1 MIQTNDICH
10 LTELF
15 ARQFISLLFP
25 THLAASVHHIIHTQR
40 KRISALPSITLFVCP
55 LPVIILILAGRFTI
69 DRMYTVYVKST
80 NKQQIYADTVRI
92 RIEGAEKSLTL
103 DYATYILY
111 KDMYIHCFLISSSG
125 SSTNK

>member
-15 ARQFISLLFP
+15 ALQFISLLFP
-25 THLAASVHHIIHTQR
+25 THLPGSVHHFIHTQM

-55 LPVIILILAGRFTI
+55 LLVIILILAGRFTI

-92 RIEGAEKSLTL
+92 RMEGAEKSLTL
-103 DYATYILY
+103 DYTTYILY